1 MVKGICIN
9 IMAPQAKPRGMLL
22 TEQEIEKIAP
32 QIGFF
37 DLVKNMF
44 SARTLPHIVMIGVMS
59 SCLLLLVER
68 YENMVSFAFI
78 SLSLSYAIIAI
89 ISNNT
94 VVQKLIKLPVEKK
107 ETSFIVRFAMS
118 FRITIVPILLST
130 IIMGLLWYGLGGSK
144 NSWIAPL
151 LASLFIVWSIVQA
164 VSFRTG
170 MVEWLSNGLGDAKL
184 HTYKEKLSTAS
195 QFLIVQSFA
204 FVIIW
209 IGQAVSEAES
219 LTFTDAL
226 VGGIAFLL
234 ISFLLQ
240 LLTMWLTRAEREN
253 SGIEKGMAAFSFKWM
268 IVAQIFITWHAFSVY
283 RRTWMNP
290 TEISTLIEEGFLMAT
305 SVVFAVW
312 SLTTYTVS
320 DGKRLVSENASLP
333 IGISFGYAYAGSVA
347 MLTGTFD
354 SLREVLI
361 FGHLLTIC
369 AMILIMRPTLKASR
383 ISSEI
388 LLKARTIDIDV
399 KVENSE
405 PEDEPEE
412 ESENEEET
420 EKDWQENDKVD
431 WEDKTGIESE
441 TNWES
446 DEDLEL
452 AD

>member
-1 MVKGICIN
+1 
-9 IMAPQAKPRGMLL
+9 MAPQAKPRGMLL

-431 WEDKTGIESE
+431 WEDKTGIESG

-452 AD
+452 VD

>member
-1 MVKGICIN
+1 
-9 IMAPQAKPRGMLL
+9 MAPQAKPRGMLL

-452 AD
+452 VD

>member
-1 MVKGICIN
+1 
-9 IMAPQAKPRGMLL
+9 MAPQGEPRGMFL
-22 TEQEIEKIAP
+22 TEQEDNKVVP

-44 SARTLPHIVMIGVMS
+44 SARTLPHIVMIGVLS
-59 SCLLLLVER
+59 SILLLRVDKD
-68 YENMVSFAFI
+68 ENLVSFAFI
-78 SLSLSYAIIAI
+78 SLSISYALIAI
-89 ISNNT
+89 ISNNSI
-94 VVQKLIKLPVEKK
+94 VQKLIKLPAEKN
-107 ETSFIVRFAMS
+107 ETSIIVRFAMS
-118 FRITIVPILLST
+118 FRITIVPILLSS
-130 IIMGLLWYGLGGSK
+130 IILGLLWYGLGGTENK
-144 NSWIAPL
+144 WIAPL
-151 LASLFIVWSIVQA
+151 LASLFIVWSIIQA
-164 VSFRTG
+164 ASFRTG

-209 IGQAVSEAES
+209 IGQAVSDAES
-219 LTFTDAL
+219 LSFTDAL

-234 ISFLLQ
+234 ISCLLQ
-240 LLTMWLTRAEREN
+240 LLTMWLTRSEREN

-290 TEISTLIEEGFLMAT
+290 TELSTLIEEGILMAT

-361 FGHLLTIC
+361 FGHILTIC
-369 AMILIMRPTLKASR
+369 AMILLIRPTLRASR

-388 LLKARTIDIDV
+388 LLKAKTIDIEP
-399 KVENSE
+399 KFENSE
-405 PEDEPEE
+405 VEDESETDDSKEE
-412 ESENEEET
+412 
-420 EKDWQENDKVD
+420 DWQENEKVD

-441 TNWES
+441 TDWNS

-452 AD
+452 VD